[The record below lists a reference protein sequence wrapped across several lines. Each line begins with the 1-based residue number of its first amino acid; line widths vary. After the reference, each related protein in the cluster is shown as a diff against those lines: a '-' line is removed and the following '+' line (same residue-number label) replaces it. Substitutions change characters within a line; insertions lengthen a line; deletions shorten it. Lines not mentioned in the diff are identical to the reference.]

1 MHKNSFLFT
10 QDPQWKKNRPGIKQ
24 ILPLNVYSWVYEKN
38 SLTKRLRNFY
48 GQAVTVEILFH
59 RWKPAYLSECNILN
73 LPHQQ
78 FNLIR
83 EVLLHADGKP
93 LILARTI
100 LPEQTIKVAKRNL
113 SHLGTRP
120 LGEVIFSYPKLE
132 RLELNTCCIPQ
143 YLWTNSLANKL
154 NIDQQIWGRRTVYSI
169 QKQKMLVSEFFLAGA
184 LELFNS

>member
-10 QDPQWKKNRPGIKQ
+10 QEPQWKK
-24 ILPLNVYSWVYEKN
+24 ILSGKKPLLSSEVQSWVYEKG
-38 SLTKRLRNFY
+38 SLTRRLKQTYADSF
-48 GQAVTVEILFH
+48 AVEILFH
-59 RWKPAYLSECNILN
+59 RWKPAFLSECNLLK

-100 LPEQTIKVAKRNL
+100 LPKQTIKVAKRNL
-113 SHLGTRP
+113 SHLGNRP

-132 RLELNTCCIPQ
+132 RLELNTCCIQPKQ
-143 YLWTNSLANKL
+143 WNTPLIDKV
-154 NIDQQIWGRRTVYSI
+154 NIEQTIWGRRTVYAI
-169 QKQKMLVSEFFLAGA
+169 HHQQMLVSEFFLPGA
-184 LELFNS
+184 LELADK